1 MEDSKK
7 VLIMVPSYNEGN
19 TVNEICLNIQN
30 LYPNIHIIVID
41 DGSDKPY
48 ENKNLIDNVTVYKLP
63 LNYGLGMVTHLAIDY
78 MIFKKFD
85 ILLRVDGDNQHPLE
99 MIPKLIEEI
108 NSGADI
114 CIGSRSN
121 ANNTKGIRSFLS
133 NITRKYISY
142 MAKFIVYNQ
151 LPNDLSSGFIAIN
164 NRTAKLISKSPLERY
179 PEPEIMML
187 AARSKL
193 IIKSIEVEQA
203 ERMIGKSSISYLRGL
218 LLLYRFNIF
227 IIGELL
233 ERIKKACNF

>member
-1 MEDSKK
+1 MNEIKK
-7 VLIMVPSYNEGN
+7 ILVMIPSFNEGD
-19 TVNEICLNIQN
+19 TISEICLNIKN

-41 DGSDKPY
+41 DGSKEPY
-48 ENKNLIDNVTVYKLP
+48 ENKSLIENIFSYNLPI
-63 LNYGLGMVTHLAIDY
+63 NYGLGMVTHLAIDY
-78 MIFKKFD
+78 MKLKKYD
-85 ILLRVDGDNQHPLE
+85 ILIRVDGDNQHPLE
-99 MIPKLIEEI
+99 MIPKLIEKI
-108 NSGADI
+108 NLGADI

-121 ANNTKGIRSFLS
+121 AYKTKGLRSLLS

-142 MAKFIVYNQ
+142 TAKFIVYNQ

-164 NRTAKLISKSPLERY
+164 NKTAELISKSPLERY

-193 IIKSIEVEQA
+193 IIKSVKVEQSD
-203 ERMIGKSSISYLRGL
+203 RIIGKSSISYFRGL

-227 IIGELL
+227 LIGELL